1 MSIAVQGSWAGVALR
16 PASQKTRHGRPNVSR
31 TKFTH
36 ILTVLAAVAIP
47 VAGLGQDAT
56 PSGTQSANQSSPAAS
71 VAAPDNGP
79 STGTRTVTGA
89 SSAAGGAS
97 SAAPNAGGQP
107 TGGASQPVTGDPN
120 ASGGASATKP
130 APVCF
135 KLSGRCVE
143 PAKQPAAQ
151 GGKPVTLHKVLP
163 QQKGSLNLAAP
174 DVRSVMSADEM
185 KEPLPNGEQ
194 VAEVQESE
202 TVSVKGEKDAPD
214 VPGGFGAIWWAF
226 NHPSQSWRIFAPAE

>member
-1 MSIAVQGSWAGVALR
+1 M
-16 PASQKTRHGRPNVSR
+16 
-31 TKFTH
+31 
-36 ILTVLAAVAIP
+36 
-47 VAGLGQDAT
+47 
-56 PSGTQSANQSSPAAS
+56 
-71 VAAPDNGP
+71 
-79 STGTRTVTGA
+79 
-89 SSAAGGAS
+89 
-97 SAAPNAGGQP
+97 
-107 TGGASQPVTGDPN
+107 TGDPN

-151 GGKPVTLHKVLP
+151 AGKPVTLHKVLP
-163 QQKGSLNLAAP
+163 QQKGSQNLAAP

-226 NHPSQSWRIFAPAE
+226 NHPAQSWRIFAPAE

>member
-16 PASQKTRHGRPNVSR
+16 SASQKTRHGRLNVNR
-31 TKFTH
+31 TKITH

-47 VAGLGQDAT
+47 VAGVGQNAT
-56 PSGTQSANQSSPAAS
+56 PSGTQSANQSSPGAS

-79 STGTRTVTGA
+79 STGPRTVTGA
-89 SSAAGGAS
+89 SSAVSGAS
-97 SAAPNAGGQP
+97 SAAPNAGGD
-107 TGGASQPVTGDPN
+107 AN
-120 ASGGASATKP
+120 ATKP
-130 APVCF
+130 ARVCF

-143 PAKQPAAQ
+143 PAKQPTAQ
-151 GGKPVTLHKVLP
+151 AGKPPTLVKVTP
-163 QQKGSLNLAAP
+163 GQKGSLNLAAP
-174 DVRSVMSADEM
+174 DVRSVMTAEQL
-185 KEPLPNGEQ
+185 KEPLPTGEQ

>member
-1 MSIAVQGSWAGVALR
+1 LR
-16 PASQKTRHGRPNVSR
+16 PASQKTRHGRPHVNR
-31 TKFTH
+31 TKITH

-56 PSGTQSANQSSPAAS
+56 PSGTQSANQASPGAS
-71 VAAPDNGP
+71 VPAPNDGP

-89 SSAAGGAS
+89 SSAASAAS

-107 TGGASQPVTGDPN
+107 TGGASQPVTGDPG
-120 ASGGASATKP
+120 ASGGASAAKP

-143 PAKQPAAQ
+143 PAKPAGQA
-151 GGKPVTLHKVLP
+151 GKPATLHKVDP
-163 QQKGSLNLAAP
+163 HQKGSLNLAAP
-174 DVRSVMSADEM
+174 DVRSVMTADEL
-185 KEPLPNGEQ
+185 KEPLPTGEQ
-194 VAEVQESE
+194 VAEVQEAE